1 MTTIM
6 DMKSPKNNQNSR
18 IVPKTL
24 KTVFGI
30 FVLLVFIIKLCK
42 IRVFANASREKSPFA
57 KTALCIL
64 CVLYICRKKSY
75 IFMHQLQKVLHFQ
88 KEEKSFF
95 GLANMFIKLT
105 FGVSCVKMTRKNAQ
119 KIAKKSIMLT
129 VLTFSKNIVRPFF
142 LDLSYQKQKSLFV
155 KKYADLFL
163 PSSVKL
169 EKMPSFVTLDNKRDA

>member
-42 IRVFANASREKSPFA
+42 IRVFTNASREKSPFA

-75 IFMHQLQKVLHFQ
+75 IFMHQSQKVLHFQ

-95 GLANMFIKLT
+95 WLANMFIKLT
-105 FGVSCVKMTRKNAQ
+105 FGVGCVKMTRKTRKKNSKKEHNVNCVNIFEKYRPPIFLGFELPGTKVAFCQEICRLVFTLFGKTRKNA
-119 KIAKKSIMLT
+119 
-129 VLTFSKNIVRPFF
+129 FF
-142 LDLSYQKQKSLFV
+142 CHS
-155 KKYADLFL
+155 
-163 PSSVKL
+163 
-169 EKMPSFVTLDNKRDA
+169 